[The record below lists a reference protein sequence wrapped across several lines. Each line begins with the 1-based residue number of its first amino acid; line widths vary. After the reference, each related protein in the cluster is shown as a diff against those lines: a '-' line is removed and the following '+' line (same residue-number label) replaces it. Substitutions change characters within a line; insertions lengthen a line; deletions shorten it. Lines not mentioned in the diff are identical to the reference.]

1 MSRALLTIAAALMV
15 SAAPPLASANDEETA
30 AGAVTGAV
38 AGAAI
43 GGPIGAVIGAVVGG
57 VPVGAATAPD
67 SDAAAEPVQALAG
80 QRSVGGASPP
90 LILEPE
96 TTGTVVET
104 RTCVRDAQGV
114 ARCRRDP
121 AR

>member
-1 MSRALLTIAAALMV
+1 MSRALIVITTALML
-15 SAAPPLASANDEETA
+15 SAAPTVALANEEAAA

-38 AGAAI
+38 AGAVV

-57 VPVGAATAPD
+57 VAVGAATDPGSEANAQVQGPPTAP
-67 SDAAAEPVQALAG
+67 AG
-80 QRSVGGASPP
+80 QRVLGTAFP
-90 LILEPE
+90 EPA